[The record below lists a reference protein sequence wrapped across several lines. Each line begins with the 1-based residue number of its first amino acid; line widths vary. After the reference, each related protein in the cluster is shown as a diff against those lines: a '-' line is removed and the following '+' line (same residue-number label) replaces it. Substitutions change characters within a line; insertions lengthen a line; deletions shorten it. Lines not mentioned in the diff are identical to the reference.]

1 MLVLTR
7 KMTEQI
13 QVGEN
18 VTITV
23 LSVKGRTV
31 RLGIEAPQSVR
42 VLRTEVQVR
51 DLEAKANAEQKPDRV
66 ELTKVRTG
74 ESPLGRRVAKTRAKG
89 WGRYPQ
95 AAIAVQE
102 FQRQQNYRGTQAE
115 RLAEIVPMMA
125 DHMETD
131 RMETR
136 TLSHVSA

>member
-42 VLRTEVQVR
+42 VLRTEVQAR
-51 DLEAKANAEQKPDRV
+51 DLQAKATQELKQDRADAT
-66 ELTKVRTG
+66 TKSDAHGT
-74 ESPLGRRVAKTRAKG
+74 SPLGRRVAKNRAKG

-95 AAIAVQE
+95 AAMAVRE

-125 DHMETD
+125 DHMET
-131 RMETR
+131 RA
-136 TLSHVSA
+136 LSHVSA